1 MNLLSRETKT
11 VSAILLTLLFSLACS
26 AQQLRTLEQREK
38 SLLPNVFKNAQ
49 RETLLYRLFIPQNYD
64 RNKKYPLVLY
74 LHGGGGS
81 GNDNQKQIDGG
92 NGYLID
98 LFTSSETQSRYPSF
112 VVAPQSPV
120 QEGWI
125 NTDRITPTRQVRLVH
140 ELLDDLQRNYS
151 IDGSRV
157 YVSGQSMGG
166 FGTFAIISEY
176 PSTFAA
182 GVPLCGG
189 GDRSKVARLLKT
201 PLWVFHGAKDESV
214 SVESSRTIVAAIKEA
229 GGQVKYTE
237 YADTGHIIWPR
248 VVKETEL
255 LSWLFAQ
262 RK

>member
-1 MNLLSRETKT
+1 MKPSRCTRALS
-11 VSAILLTLLFSLACS
+11 VVFLTLLFSLTCS
-26 AQQLRTLEQREK
+26 AQQLRTLEQRERI
-38 SLLPNVFKNAQ
+38 LLPNVFKNAQ
-49 RETLLYRLFIPQNYD
+49 GETQLYRLFIPQNYD
-64 RNKKYPLVLY
+64 RNRKYPLVLY

-98 LFTSSETQSRYPSF
+98 LFTSSETQSRYASF

-125 NTDRITPTRQVRLVH
+125 NTDRITPTRQLRLVH
-140 ELLDDLQRNYS
+140 ELIDELRRKYN

-157 YVSGQSMGG
+157 YVAGQSMGG

-176 PSTFAA
+176 PSMFAA

-229 GGQVKYTE
+229 RGQVRYTE
-237 YADTGHIIWPR
+237 YADTGHIIWPK